1 MATERGRLPRD
12 WWLKSALAGVIGG
25 AAMGVFLSFV
35 TAIVGNGFWNF
46 FNAVGAT
53 LVRSG
58 IPDQL
63 KGYIWQIQSPNGI
76 PALASFFPG
85 QTLVGL
91 LVHVAVSAALGIVI
105 GWALARF
112 RQLSMGRPGDGPLV
126 GVIAGMTI
134 WVVLGLLVATAL
146 NPVMMMAPPP
156 TSWVIGHVIFG
167 IVTVMLIRAWLPA
180 APTVRV
186 TFAPAEREIP
196 IVREQRPS

>member
-1 MATERGRLPRD
+1 MATERRRLPRD

-25 AAMGVFLSFV
+25 AAMGLFLSLV

-63 KGYIWQIQSPNGI
+63 KGYIWQLQSPNAL
-76 PALASFFPG
+76 PALAGFHPG

-91 LVHVAVSAALGIVI
+91 LLHFAVSALLGIVI
-105 GWALARF
+105 GWVFVRF
-112 RQLSMGRPGDGPLV
+112 RQLPLERDSDGLLA
-126 GVIAGMTI
+126 GVIAGMAI
-134 WVVLGLLVATAL
+134 WVVLGLLVALAL
-146 NPVMMMAPPP
+146 NPVMMMTPPP

-167 IVTVMLIRAWLPA
+167 IVTVMLVRAWLPA

-196 IVREQRPS
+196 VARDQRPL